1 MEKNLQDILNSDSP
15 WSAEEETII
24 FSFYQKN
31 RDPDLKN
38 IIVKKNLGLIRKFSV
53 SYLNSGIDL
62 EDLQQE
68 AVFGLMTAVDYFDLN
83 KGCKFSTYASN
94 WIQQVMTR
102 YIINHRN
109 NVRIP
114 VYIMEMNRKIMS
126 LTKKYQEQYGMD
138 PSIEYL
144 SNELK
149 VEPDKIE
156 YAMEKIRT
164 LETASLNALIT
175 SENSKRDTELGELLS
190 DQFIPSVE
198 DSVFQKIDAEAL
210 IECMSEILNPR
221 ERKVLFLRYGINGT
235 RTHTLEE
242 VGQEL
247 KLTRERIRQI
257 EKGALKKLRNC
268 QKLRKQY
275 MS

>member
-94 WIQQVMTR
+94 WIQQAMTR

-221 ERKVLFLRYGINGT
+221 ERKVLFLRYGINST

>member
-94 WIQQVMTR
+94 WIQQAMTR

-156 YAMEKIRT
+156 YAIEKIRT

-210 IECMSEILNPR
+210 IGKEFGRSR
-221 ERKVLFLRYGINGT
+221 KER
-235 RTHTLEE
+235 
-242 VGQEL
+242 
-247 KLTRERIRQI
+247 
-257 EKGALKKLRNC
+257 
-268 QKLRKQY
+268 
-275 MS
+275 

>member
-1 MEKNLQDILNSDSP
+1 MNSDSP

-31 RDPDLKN
+31 HDPDLKN

-94 WIQQVMTR
+94 WIQQAMTR

-114 VYIMEMNRKIMS
+114 VYIMEMNRKIIS
-126 LTKKYQEQYGMD
+126 LTKKYQEQYGKD

-164 LETASLNALIT
+164 LETTSLNALIT

-221 ERKVLFLRYGINGT
+221 ERKVLFLRYGINST

>member
-94 WIQQVMTR
+94 WIQQAMTR

-156 YAMEKIRT
+156 YAKEKIRT

>member
-1 MEKNLQDILNSDSP
+1 MNSDSP

-94 WIQQVMTR
+94 WIQQAMTR

>member
-31 RDPDLKN
+31 HDPDLKN

-94 WIQQVMTR
+94 WIQQAMTR

-126 LTKKYQEQYGMD
+126 LTKKYQ
-138 PSIEYL
+138 
-144 SNELK
+144 
-149 VEPDKIE
+149 
-156 YAMEKIRT
+156 
-164 LETASLNALIT
+164 
-175 SENSKRDTELGELLS
+175 
-190 DQFIPSVE
+190 
-198 DSVFQKIDAEAL
+198 
-210 IECMSEILNPR
+210 
-221 ERKVLFLRYGINGT
+221 
-235 RTHTLEE
+235 
-242 VGQEL
+242 
-247 KLTRERIRQI
+247 
-257 EKGALKKLRNC
+257 
-268 QKLRKQY
+268 
-275 MS
+275 

>member
-1 MEKNLQDILNSDSP
+1 MEKILQDILNSDSP

-94 WIQQVMTR
+94 WIQQAMTR

>member
-31 RDPDLKN
+31 HDPDLKN

-94 WIQQVMTR
+94 WIQQAMTR

-198 DSVFQKIDAEAL
+198 DSVFQKIDAETL

-257 EKGALKKLRNC
+257 EKGALKKLSNC

-275 MS
+275 IN

>member
-31 RDPDLKN
+31 HDPDLKN

-53 SYLNSGIDL
+53 YYLNSGIDL

-94 WIQQVMTR
+94 WIQQAMTR

-114 VYIMEMNRKIMS
+114 VYIMEMNRKIIS
-126 LTKKYQEQYGMD
+126 LTKKYQEQYGKD

-164 LETASLNALIT
+164 LETTSLNALIT

-221 ERKVLFLRYGINGT
+221 ERKVLFLRYGINST

>member
-31 RDPDLKN
+31 HDPDLKN

-94 WIQQVMTR
+94 WIQQAMTR

-114 VYIMEMNRKIMS
+114 VYIMEMNRKIIS
-126 LTKKYQEQYGMD
+126 LTKKYQEQYGKD

-164 LETASLNALIT
+164 LETTSLNALMT
-175 SENSKRDTELGELLS
+175 SENSKKDTELGELLS

-221 ERKVLFLRYGINGT
+221 ERKVLFLRYGINST

>member
-94 WIQQVMTR
+94 WIQQAMTR

>member
-94 WIQQVMTR
+94 WIQQAMTR

-198 DSVFQKIDAEAL
+198 DSVFQKIDTEAL